1 MQALYRRVVIIS
13 VVVLLGLSLVAG
25 CGGSGESSPQPIVQ
39 PTDTPGSGQ
48 TPPPPPPE
56 DVVITIGNLT
66 DLTGVSANAQII
78 INDAMED
85 LVNHYNDNNLIPG
98 IELEIETFDGQFDP
112 SNDIPGYEW
121 LRERGADLLVSC
133 VPPTPVSLKPVV
145 DEDQFVMFVPAGNL
159 DELMPPGYVFSL
171 GIVPEH
177 CGYTLAK
184 WISENHWDYKT
195 KGPAKIGGA
204 AWTDTASMDF
214 LDAVKDYAEMHPDQ
228 FEFEGAHLNNF
239 SFVWGPE
246 VEALK
251 DCDYVFMPTPMHAFV
266 KQYYQAGYETTFIGA
281 DFQAAFMEMIDK
293 GDLWEEIDGA
303 LFIRSSRW
311 WSEEGPIID
320 LTRDLLFENHSST
333 EAEEYMRAGTGYLSL
348 CQWYQMLEIIK
359 DAVEA
364 VGPQDFDSE
373 ALYNATVSYSETI
386 DGIELY
392 SFDKNKRISPNY
404 YLVQEARAA
413 EGNLF
418 RADPEW
424 LPALTGP

>member
-1 MQALYRRVVIIS
+1 MIIVL
-13 VVVLLGLSLVAG
+13 VVVWLGLFLVPG
-25 CGGSGESSPQPIVQ
+25 CSGSGESTPLPMKQ
-39 PTDTPGSGQ
+39 PTGAPGSGQ
-48 TPPPPPPE
+48 TPPTLPFK

-85 LVNHYNDNNLIPG
+85 LVNHYNDNDLIPG

-112 SNDIPGYEW
+112 SRDIPGYEW
-121 LRERGADLLVSC
+121 LVERGADLLVSC
-133 VPPTPVSLKPVV
+133 VPPTPVSLKPIV
-145 DEDQFVMFVPAGNL
+145 DADQFVMFVPSGNL

-177 CGYTLAK
+177 CGHTLAK

-204 AWTDTASMDF
+204 AWTDIASMNF
-214 LDAVKDYAEMHPDQ
+214 LDAIEVYAETHPEQ

-266 KQYYQAGYETTFIGA
+266 KQYSEAGYETTFIGT

-303 LFIRSSRW
+303 LFIRCSRW

-320 LTRDLLFENHSST
+320 LTRDLLFENHSSA

-359 DAVEA
+359 DAVET
-364 VGPQDFDSE
+364 VGPQNFDSE
-373 ALYNATVSYSETI
+373 ALYNAAVSYSQII

-392 SFDKNKRISPNY
+392 SYGENKRVTPNY

-413 EGNLF
+413 ERDLF

-424 LPALTGP
+424 LPVLTGP